1 MLELI
6 GLLVGMVVGGWLEL
20 GFTLMIVV
28 FGLVLGSMI
37 SLLYINYQVLVM
49 SVFGVG
55 LGGDVMSV
63 GLIWLSMWITVLM
76 LMASLSGG
84 GVDSWFVWLILL
96 LAILL
101 VGVFLSMD
109 LVWFYLMFE
118 GVLVP
123 TLLLLVG
130 YGYQPE
136 RLQAGLYL
144 IFYTV
149 FASLPLLLMV
159 LWWESSSCSSSV
171 MCLVNWAERGAGLGF
186 VLYLA
191 GVGAF
196 LVKMPLFLVHLWLP
210 SAHVEA
216 PVSGSMVL
224 AGVLLSMGGFG
235 LIRLCPLFV
244 GWISATSWFWV
255 SLSLWGGVYLSLVCL
270 RQGDVSAL
278 IAYSSV
284 VHMGLVVGG
293 IMSLSVIG
301 FMGSYVLMV
310 GHGLCSSG
318 LFCLANVTYDRVGS
332 RSILVTSG
340 FLALVPS
347 GGLVWFLLLSANMA
361 APPTINLLGEISL
374 LGSLLGWSSLSLVGL
389 GLVSFLSASY
399 SLYLFTSS
407 QHGETMGGVGGFEG
421 FYLSEYLLL
430 LLHWIPLNF
439 IFIKSDLF
447 VL

>member
-6 GLLVGMVVGGWLEL
+6 GLLMGMVVGVWLEL
-20 GFTLMIVV
+20 SFTLMVTV
-28 FGLVLGSMI
+28 TVLVLGSMV
-37 SLLYINYQVLVM
+37 SLLYVGSQDLVM

-55 LGGDVMSV
+55 LGGDMMSV
-63 GLIWLSMWITVLM
+63 GLIWLSMWITLLM
-76 LMASLSGG
+76 LMASLKS
-84 GVDSWFVWLILL
+84 GVDSWFVCLILL
-96 LAILL
+96 LVVLL

-109 LVWFYLMFE
+109 LVWFYVMFE

-123 TLLLLVG
+123 TFLLLVG

-149 FASLPLLLMV
+149 FASLPLLLMI
-159 LWWESSSCSSSV
+159 LWWESSNCSSSV
-171 MCLVNWAERGAGLGF
+171 VCLVGWAGEGSDLGF

-196 LVKMPLFLVHLWLP
+196 MVKMPLFLVHLWLP

-224 AGVLLSMGGFG
+224 AGVLLKMGGFG

-244 GWISATSWFWV
+244 SWISVTSWFWV

-301 FMGSYVLMV
+301 FVGSYVLMV

-318 LFCLANVTYDRVGS
+318 LFCLANMTYDRVGS

-340 FLALVPS
+340 FLALIPS
-347 GGLVWFLLLSANMA
+347 GGLVWFLLVSANMA

-407 QHGETMGGVGGFEG
+407 QHGEMMGGVGGFEG

-430 LLHWIPLNF
+430 LLHWLPLNF

>member
-1 MLELI
+1 MLELA
-6 GLLVGMVVGGWLEL
+6 GLLMGLVMGGWLEL
-20 GFTLMIVV
+20 SFAVEVIVL
-28 FGLVLGSMI
+28 GLVLSASI
-37 SLLYINYQVLVM
+37 SLLYINYQDLMM
-49 SVFGVG
+49 SVFGLG
-55 LGGDVMSV
+55 LGGDMMSV
-63 GLIWLSMWITVLM
+63 GLIWLSMWITLLM
-76 LMASLSGG
+76 LMASLKSGN
-84 GVDSWFVWLILL
+84 VNSWFMSLVVSLVILL
-96 LAILL
+96 L
-101 VGVFLSMD
+101 GVFLSMD
-109 LVWFYLMFE
+109 LVWFYVMFE

-123 TLLLLVG
+123 TFLLIVG

-159 LWWESSSCSSSV
+159 LWWGSQGCSSSV
-171 MCLVNWAERGAGLGF
+171 MHLINCVEGGVGF

-191 GVGAF
+191 GIGAF

-210 SAHVEA
+210 KAHVEA
-216 PVSGSMVL
+216 PISGSMVL
-224 AGVLLSMGGFG
+224 AGVLLKMGGFG
-235 LIRLCPLFV
+235 LIRVCPLFV
-244 GWISATSWFWV
+244 SWISMTSWFWV

-270 RQGDVSAL
+270 RQGDVKSL

-301 FMGSYVLMV
+301 FMGSYILMV

-318 LFCLANVTYDRVGS
+318 LFCLANITYDRVGS

-340 FLALVPS
+340 FLTLIPS
-347 GGLVWFLLLSANMA
+347 GSLVWFLLLSANMA

-374 LGSLLGWSSLSLVGL
+374 LGSILGWSSMSLVGL
-389 GLVSFLSASY
+389 GLVSFFSASY

-439 IFIKSDLF
+439 VFIKSDLF

>member
-6 GLLVGMVVGGWLEL
+6 GLLMGMVVGGWLDL
-20 GFTLMIVV
+20 GFTLMVMMI
-28 FGLVLGSMI
+28 GLVLGSMI
-37 SLLYINYQVLVM
+37 SLLYVGYQDLVM

-63 GLIWLSMWITVLM
+63 GLIWLSMWITLLM
-76 LMASLSGG
+76 LMASLKGG
-84 GVDSWFVWLILL
+84 SVDGWFVCLVLV
-96 LAILL
+96 LALLL

-109 LVWFYLMFE
+109 LVWFYVMFE
-118 GVLVP
+118 GVLMP
-123 TLLLLVG
+123 TFLLLVG

-149 FASLPLLLMV
+149 FASLPLLLMI
-159 LWWESSSCSSSV
+159 LWWESKSCSSSMV
-171 MCLVNWAERGAGLGF
+171 CLINWAGHGLGLGLVF
-186 VLYLA
+186 YLA

-196 LVKMPLFLVHLWLP
+196 MVKMPLFLVHLWLP
-210 SAHVEA
+210 KAHVEA

-224 AGVLLSMGGFG
+224 AGVLLKMGGFG

-244 GWISATSWFWV
+244 GWVSVTSWFWV
-255 SLSLWGGVYLSLVCL
+255 SLSLWGGIYLSLVCL

-293 IMSLSVIG
+293 IMSMSVIG
-301 FMGSYVLMV
+301 FMGSYVLMM

-318 LFCLANVTYDRVGS
+318 LFCLAAVTYDRVGS

-340 FLALVPS
+340 FLALIPS
-347 GGLVWFLLLSANMA
+347 GGLMWFLLLSANMA

-421 FYLSEYLLL
+421 FYSSEYLLL